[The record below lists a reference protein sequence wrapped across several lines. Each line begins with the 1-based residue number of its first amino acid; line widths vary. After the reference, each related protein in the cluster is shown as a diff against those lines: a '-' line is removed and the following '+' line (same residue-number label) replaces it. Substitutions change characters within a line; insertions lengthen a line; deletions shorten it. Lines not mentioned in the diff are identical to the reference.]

1 MLDLFSD
8 IFELIHETGLN
19 CIFYKFNGPLQ
30 ADFTA
35 DTNYILIMFD
45 LWIIHY
51 FEMDLFGESFEPVHK
66 TGLNWIDLFK
76 GTPMQIKIHF
86 NYVPFMNN

>member
-30 ADFTA
+30 TA

-45 LWIIHY
+45 LWIIHF
-51 FEMDLFGESFEPVHK
+51 FEMDSFFFGESFEPVHK
-66 TGLNWIDLFK
+66 TGLN
-76 GTPMQIKIHF
+76 
-86 NYVPFMNN
+86 

>member
-45 LWIIHY
+45 LWIIHF
-51 FEMDLFGESFEPVHK
+51 FEMDSFFLVNR
-66 TGLNWIDLFK
+66 LNQFTKLVWIK
-76 GTPMQIKIHF
+76 
-86 NYVPFMNN
+86 